1 MADGGVTRAASYL
14 VDQMTK
20 AAQATVPLGQVVV
33 VDNDVRTEGAHAVGY
48 VLVMA
53 MDETRPFDDPDALAT
68 AAATRLEWL
77 GWSAVIR
84 REGAYRTVRAHHV
97 DYPGY
102 GISVLCKA
110 NSPVTQW
117 NGHTPHFPG

>member
-33 VDNDVRTEGAHAVGY
+33 VSNDIKTEGGHAVGFA
-48 VLVMA
+48 LVMA
-53 MDETRPFDDPDALAT
+53 MDETRPFDDPEVL
-68 AAATRLEWL
+68 AAAAVARLEAL
-77 GWSAVIR
+77 GWSAVVKK
-84 REGAYRTVRAHHV
+84 EGAFRDVRAHHA
-97 DYPGY
+97 DHPGF

-117 NGHTPHFPG
+117 NGHTPHYPG

>member
-1 MADGGVTRAASYL
+1 VADGGVTRAASYL

-33 VDNDVRTEGAHAVGY
+33 ASNDIKSEGGHAVGH

-53 MDETRPFDDPDALAT
+53 MDETRSFDDSNFL
-68 AAATRLEWL
+68 AAAVAARLEWL
-77 GWSAVIR
+77 GWSTVVKK
-84 REGAYRTVRAHHV
+84 EGAHRTVRAHHA
-97 DYPGY
+97 DHPGF

-110 NSPVTQW
+110 NNSMTQW

>member
-1 MADGGVTRAASYL
+1 VADGGVTRAASYL

-33 VDNDVRTEGAHAVGY
+33 VDNDIKTEGTHAVGHI
-48 VLVMA
+48 LVMA
-53 MDETRPFDDPDALAT
+53 MDDTRPFDDPDVLAS
-68 AAATRLEWL
+68 AAAARLEL
-77 GWSAVIR
+77 FGWSTIVR
-84 REGAYRTVRAHHV
+84 KEGAYRTVRAHHA
-97 DYPGY
+97 DHPGF

-110 NSPVTQW
+110 NSPVTHW